1 MTDVPT
7 ILDAARDYLRR
18 GFLPVPIPVGQK
30 RPVLRGWNALRL
42 KEEELPKHFGTST
55 NIGLILGEPSGWLVN
70 VDLDCVEARALAS
83 DYLPPTPV
91 MTGRASTPGSHR
103 WYVAPGVATAQ
114 HKDPV
119 DRRMIVELRSTG
131 GQTVVGPSI
140 HPSGESYECLN
151 AEPAHVPAPM
161 LTACVAALAQAVIR
175 ARHGDAPSQKPA
187 TVAQPRQSSSSNDVE
202 RRAIAYLEKLPPA
215 ISGQGGHAAAYTAAV
230 ALVHGMALDPE
241 RAVELLLAHY
251 NPRCEP
257 PWTEKELR
265 HKVDDAAKKPHD
277 KPFGWLRDAQQPET
291 RDVDLRPLLAKL
303 LPANVATDNEPAPD
317 LPEDPG
323 QTPDHLLHIPGFIQ
337 EVMSYT
343 LETAQYPEPVLAFCG
358 ALTLQALLAGRKVRD
373 ASDNRTNLYVLGLAN
388 SGAGKDHP
396 RKVNQKILLEAG
408 WPECLG
414 DHFASGEGIQD
425 RLFGQPAVLFQTDE
439 IDLLMKAINSAKDA
453 RHEGILQVLLKMY
466 TSANALFPMRVKAGG
481 EQGVID
487 QPCLCL
493 FGTAIPK
500 HFYEALSLRMLTNG
514 FFARLL
520 ILDSRKRS
528 KGQDG
533 ITRDVPASLVE
544 TARWWIDFQPGE
556 HRHNLSQWHPVPRL
570 VEQTPE
576 AGALLREFRDQADTQ
591 YSLAE
596 ERGEQAA
603 MAIWARAHEK
613 ARRLALI
620 YACSANHVEPLISA
634 NGAHWAREFV
644 DHQTRRM
651 LYMASQHA
659 SENEFDARCKRLVEV
674 LAKGGAR
681 HPEGWMP
688 FWMINR
694 KLPWS
699 EREHEEVRNT
709 LLNQRVIEYQVA
721 SSGGRPG
728 MVYRLARTS

>member
-1 MTDVPT
+1 MTAV
-7 ILDAARDYLRR
+7 LDAARDYLRR
-18 GFLPVPIPVGQK
+18 GFLPVPIPAGQK

-42 KEEELPKHFGTST
+42 TEDDLPRQFGTADT

-70 VDLDCVEARALAS
+70 VDLDCVEARALAN
-83 DYLPPTPV
+83 DYLPLTPA
-91 MTGRASTPGSHR
+91 MTGRVSTPGSHR
-103 WYVAPGVATAQ
+103 WYIAPGVATVQ

-140 HPSGESYECLN
+140 HPSGEPYECLS
-151 AEPAHVPAPM
+151 AEPAHVPGPM

-175 ARHGDAPSQKPA
+175 ARHGDMSSPKPA
-187 TVAQPRQSSSSNDVE
+187 AALTLRPPGQTDDVE
-202 RRAIAYLEKLPPA
+202 RRAIAYLEKMTPA

-230 ALVHGMALDPE
+230 AMVHGMALAPE
-241 RAVELLLAHY
+241 RALDLLLAHY

-265 HKVDDAAKKPHD
+265 HKVDDAVKKSHD
-277 KPFGWLRDAQQPET
+277 KPYGWLRDAQPAEHT
-291 RDVDLRPLLAKL
+291 DVDIQPLLARL
-303 LPANVATDNEPAPD
+303 LPGTVESPFEPT
-317 LPEDPG
+317 PEPPVDPG
-323 QTPDHLLHIPGFIQ
+323 PTPDHLLHIPGFVQ
-337 EVMSYT
+337 EVMEYT

-408 WPECLG
+408 LPECLG

-425 RLFGQPAVLFQTDE
+425 RLFRQPAVLFQTDE
-439 IDLLMKAINSAKDA
+439 IDLLMSAINSAKDA

-500 HFYEALSLRMLTNG
+500 HFYQALSLRMLTNG

-528 KGQDG
+528 KGCDG
-533 ITRDVPASLVE
+533 NIRDVPTSTVG
-544 TARWWIDFQPGE
+544 TARWWIEFQPGE

-570 VEQTPE
+570 VDQSAE
-576 AGALLREFRDQADTQ
+576 AGAILREFRDQADTQ

-596 ERGEQAA
+596 ERSDQAA

-613 ARRLALI
+613 ARRLALV
-620 YACSANHVEPLISA
+620 YACSQNHMEPLISA
-634 NGAHWAREFV
+634 DAANWARDFV

-651 LYMASQHA
+651 LFMASQHA

-681 HPEGWMP
+681 HPDGWMP

-699 EREHEEVRNT
+699 EREHEELRNT

-721 SSGGRPG
+721 KTGGRPG
-728 MVYRLARTS
+728 MMYRLARTS